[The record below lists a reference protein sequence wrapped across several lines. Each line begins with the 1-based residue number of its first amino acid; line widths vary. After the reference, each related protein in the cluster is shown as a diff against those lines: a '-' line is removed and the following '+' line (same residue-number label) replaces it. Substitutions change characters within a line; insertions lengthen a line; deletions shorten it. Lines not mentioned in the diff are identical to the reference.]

1 MSPIV
6 AVKCEEEWTLD
17 IPAVPVTNPITP
29 SPGPDIKCVRH
40 TVVYEGPMNKAGTS
54 LTTKEDIDI
63 TYRKIAIG
71 AGWQLYK

>member
-17 IPAVPVTNPITP
+17 TPPTTPAPLRE
-29 SPGPDIKCVRH
+29 GPDIKCVRH
-40 TVVYEGPMNKAGTS
+40 TVVYEAPMNKAGTS
-54 LTTKEDIDI
+54 TKEDVDI